1 MSTFHS
7 PQELRRRGA
16 KIKTIKQSANIKPL
30 IKYLRKNSLRSP
42 WIPKNKQAFS
52 TLHLTFSQLGRE
64 SKKNI
69 NVKMVPKR
77 AISFE
82 SKEFGKRNSGE
93 ATNQPSK
100 YKMGNKEILGTQR
113 WR

>member
-1 MSTFHS
+1 
-7 PQELRRRGA
+7 
-16 KIKTIKQSANIKPL
+16 
-30 IKYLRKNSLRSP
+30 
-42 WIPKNKQAFS
+42 
-52 TLHLTFSQLGRE
+52 
-64 SKKNI
+64 
-69 NVKMVPKR
+69 MVPKR